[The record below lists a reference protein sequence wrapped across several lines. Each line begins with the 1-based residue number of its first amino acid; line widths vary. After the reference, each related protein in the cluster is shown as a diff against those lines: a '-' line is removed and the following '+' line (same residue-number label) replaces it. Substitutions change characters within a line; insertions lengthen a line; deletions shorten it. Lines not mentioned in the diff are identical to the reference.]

1 MDEKLSRLSDEDLM
15 ALYQSGDAN
24 AFATLYERHSKRVFA
39 FLQKKVASESAR
51 ELLQETF
58 LKVHRSR
65 HQYSTQYPFLPWLFA
80 ITRNVVIDYFRLNES
95 KIARESVTDVTI
107 PNEAVPAGTSWAP
120 DLAFAL
126 KNLPDNQRRAIE
138 LRYKC
143 DWTFEQIADD
153 MKTTPINIRQV
164 ISRGIKKMR
173 SAFGGANE

>member
-24 AFATLYERHSKRVFA
+24 AFATLYERHSKKVFA
-39 FLQKKVASESAR
+39 FLQKN
-51 ELLQETF
+51 F
-58 LKVHRSR
+58 LKMHRSR

-107 PNEAVPAGTSWAP
+107 PDEAVSAGTSWAP
-120 DLAFAL
+120 GLSLAL
-126 KNLPDNQRRAIE
+126 KNLPDNQKRAIE

-153 MKTTPINIRQV
+153 MKTTPVNIRQV